1 MFLYHCVNA
10 SNVYISLSVR
20 KNACSDNDR
29 ARILVEKNERDVVFG
44 RRSIYRY
51 SFYDLVRTVQHVEVE
66 S

>member
-1 MFLYHCVNA
+1 MFPMCTYHFRCVK
-10 SNVYISLSVR
+10 S

-29 ARILVEKNERDVVFG
+29 GRILVEKNERDVVFG